1 MNSETA
7 LDKDPSS
14 TLLQPGLPLWS
25 NQLRAIFRIELGK
38 ALFTKRAFSC
48 YALAVMPVLIFFIA
62 ATESIQEGEPTLGA
76 IENAREMFGFTF
88 SALIIAGVVFF
99 GCAAIFTNLFRGE
112 ILDRSMHYYL
122 LTPVRREVIVLA
134 KYLAGL
140 SASFLLFSVSVALSF
155 LLLYLPYGL
164 EQLISDLTNGIVF
177 QHLGRYIGTTLLACM
192 GYGSIFMATGLLMRN
207 PFIPIVIIAAWEAIH
222 FILPPALKLFSV
234 IFYLKG
240 LLPIPIH
247 EGPLAVIASPPPVW
261 VSITGMIGLSM
272 LAIIVSVLILNRLEI
287 KYSDE

>member
-1 MNSETA
+1 MNSKTA
-7 LDKDPSS
+7 YIGDSP
-14 TLLQPGLPLWS
+14 TALLQPGLSLWS
-25 NQLRAIFRIELGK
+25 RQLRAIFRIELRK

-48 YALAVMPVLIFFIA
+48 YALAFLPVLIFFIA
-62 ATESIQEGEPTLGA
+62 SIESIQEGEPTLGN

-88 SALIIAGVVFF
+88 SSLIIAGVIFF

-140 SASFLLFSVSVALSF
+140 SASCLLFSLSVALSF
-155 LLLYLPYGL
+155 MLLYLPYGL
-164 EQLISDLTNGIVF
+164 EQLISDLSNGVVI

-192 GYGSIFMATGLLMRN
+192 GYGSIFMATGLLLRN
-207 PFIPIVIIAAWEAIH
+207 PFLPILLIAAWEAIH
-222 FILPPALKLFSV
+222 FILPPALKLLSV
-234 IFYLKG
+234 TFYLKG

-272 LAIIVSVLILNRLEI
+272 LAIFVSVLILRRLEI
-287 KYSDE
+287 RYSDE